1 MLFHI
6 ASNGIGN
13 HLLKAGSK
21 RRRTQ
26 AEMKD
31 QLEQDELAN
40 VLAHDADDQIKKL
53 KQQLADAEEVAT
65 NNKTAADILTQ
76 MLARKEVEQLA
87 DGSIKVAGKPNVIG
101 NEHEQQYA

>member
-1 MLFHI
+1 MLFRV

-31 QLEQDELAN
+31 QYEQDELAN

-53 KQQLADAEEVAT
+53 KLLA
-65 NNKTAADILTQ
+65 
-76 MLARKEVEQLA
+76 
-87 DGSIKVAGKPNVIG
+87 
-101 NEHEQQYA
+101 